1 MKKFN
6 KQNLEHIK
14 ECFEHKTGV
23 NLTDRKFEITGEI
36 CGVRSSKLPG
46 PFRFRPVLLAGLAVC
61 LLTFGAF
68 GYAKFSSLASDDVNF
83 QSAYQGEGVVKILV
97 SNESNKTLELQKQ
110 IKLMRWSTG
119 EEVVGDKD
127 QIDYSD
133 MIVEPGC
140 SQVITIDLSK
150 AYDVAML
157 EAELAEKDHYYF
169 TLTNND
175 FAFGQD
181 WMCSVDFEEK
191 EIDVTLTWEENSTC
205 EDAVIGLNP
214 SYVFDE
220 DSAEKQGGMAT
231 GVDDSKNESY
241 VQPSYTAPLAFED
254 WTWPTVRESVTSKFG
269 TPRGDSFTDHINI
282 QGDKGDAVYAVA
294 DGTVLE
300 TGFDATY
307 GYYVVLDLGEG
318 IAVKYGHLQDT
329 KVENGETVEKGQK
342 IATLGATGMATGPNL
357 AFFVY
362 RDGEAINPLSVED
375 DM

>member
-1 MKKFN
+1 MKKFR

-23 NLTDRKFEITGEI
+23 NLTDMRHEQ
-36 CGVRSSKLPG
+36 L
-46 PFRFRPVLLAGLAVC
+46 RPVLLASLAVC

-68 GYAKFSSLASDDVNF
+68 GYAKFSSLAGDEVSF

-119 EEVVGDKD
+119 EEVEGDKD

-150 AYDVAML
+150 AYDVAKLEL
-157 EAELAEKDHYYF
+157 EAELAEKEHYYF

-181 WMCSVDFEEK
+181 WMCSIDFEEK
-191 EIDVTLTWEENSTC
+191 DIDATLTWEE
-205 EDAVIGLNP
+205 
-214 SYVFDE
+214 
-220 DSAEKQGGMAT
+220 DSASVHGAI
-231 GVDDSKNESY
+231 GVDQSEMEVY
-241 VQPSYTAPLAFED
+241 VQPSYTAPLTFED
-254 WTWPTVRESVTSKFG
+254 WTWPTVRESVTTKFG
-269 TPRGDSFTDHINI
+269 TPRGDSYTDHINI

-300 TGFDATY
+300 TGFDSTY
-307 GYYVVLDLGEG
+307 GYYVVLDLGET
-318 IAVKYGHLQDT
+318 ITVKYGHLQET
-329 KVENGETVEKGQK
+329 NIENGETVEKGQK

-362 RDGEAINPLSVED
+362 KDGEAINPLSVED

>member
-1 MKKFN
+1 MKKFR

-23 NLTDRKFEITGEI
+23 NLTDMKLETKGKV
-36 CGVRSSKLPG
+36 CGMCSSKLHG
-46 PFRFRPVLLAGLAVC
+46 PFQLRPVLLAGLAVC
-61 LLTFGAF
+61 LLTCGAF
-68 GYAKFSSLASDDVNF
+68 GYAKFSSLACDEVSF

-169 TLTNND
+169 MLTNND

-191 EIDVTLTWEENSTC
+191 KIDVTLTWEE
-205 EDAVIGLNP
+205 
-214 SYVFDE
+214 
-220 DSAEKQGGMAT
+220 DSASVNGAI
-231 GVDDSKNESY
+231 GVDQSEMEVY
-241 VQPSYTAPLAFED
+241 VQPSYTAPLTFED
-254 WTWPTVRESVTSKFG
+254 WTWPTVRESVTTKFG
-269 TPRGDSFTDHINI
+269 TPRGDSYTDHINI

-300 TGFDATY
+300 TGFDSTY
-307 GYYVVLDLGEG
+307 GYYVVLDLGET
-318 IAVKYGHLQDT
+318 ITVKYGHLQDT
-329 KVENGETVEKGQK
+329 NVENGETVEKGQK

-362 RDGEAINPLSVED
+362 KDGEAINPLSVED